1 MDRIRYFADQS
12 VRRAAGLG
20 LLGIAL
26 VVLALHFDRG
36 LALHA
41 LAALL
46 TLETLALY
54 QLGRSAHR
62 VPCERREVWVLMDG
76 EHGMSDARVQH
87 IISDIMR
94 ETFLAYARRLAG
106 PALAAWVVDLG
117 LRLSP

>member
-1 MDRIRYFADQS
+1 MDRIRYFADLS

-20 LLGIAL
+20 LMGIAL
-26 VVLALHFDRG
+26 VVLALHFDRS

-46 TLETLALY
+46 SLEALALY
-54 QLGRSAHR
+54 LQGRRAHR
-62 VPCERREVWVLMDG
+62 VPCDRREVWVMLDG
-76 EHGMSDARVQH
+76 QHGMRDSRVQH

-106 PALAAWVVDLG
+106 PAAAAWVLDLG
-117 LRLSP
+117 LRFSS